1 MNNFLIQMYVIFMI
15 YIKNLI
21 CTAPSQNTEPF
32 GDVAIHGKRPIAE
45 LLRIILYFCVST
57 KKKMTRTTA
66 VVCVALMLAGRAYGQ
81 ITLNAGDLPQAGA
94 GALFSRATGLESFN
108 PEVSGPNRTWDF
120 RNLTPTSQLEQN
132 YVAGLA
138 TPYAFFFAQ
147 NFGVEDANL
156 GFLSQLGAIPI
167 GGFNITLDNPYLFF
181 SKNATRYSA
190 VGRGVT
196 LNGFPA
202 PFFYTD
208 PDEIYHFPMTYQR
221 QDAST
226 FRFNVQIP
234 TFNGGY
240 RSSGTRNSTVD
251 GWGTVSTPTGTYTC
265 LRLKSVVV
273 FNDTLDIPEGLPLPI
288 PLPITQVPLRYT
300 RTEYTWLAPGE
311 GVPIAQVNVVSAFQ
325 FQLPLPIIPNFGG
338 FTEILWRDLDRRPV
352 AAFSTIGQ
360 LTGCAPLTVK
370 FVNESLRGDV
380 YRWSFGDGRTSV
392 DPNPTYVYT
401 RPGDFSV
408 TLTVTN
414 AFGTDSLRKV
424 RLVRADGVIPNFAAE
439 RTAAP
444 LEDSR
449 IKFAN
454 QTTGPQNLT
463 YLWDFGDGFLSAER
477 APTHY
482 YRYPGVYTVGLTART
497 ATGCEGEAVK
507 KDYISIGTTG
517 RHDPA
522 FVSSLTAYPNPSYND
537 MSVEYAMQAA
547 GKVEFALFDATGR
560 KVWAGESVE
569 AAGKISV
576 PRPENPGLYLLEL
589 RQNGSSVRIKAVW
602 L

>member
-1 MNNFLIQMYVIFMI
+1 
-15 YIKNLI
+15 
-21 CTAPSQNTEPF
+21 
-32 GDVAIHGKRPIAE
+32 
-45 LLRIILYFCVST
+45 
-57 KKKMTRTTA
+57 MTRTTA
-66 VVCVALMLAGRAYGQ
+66 AVCMVLMLIGWAHGQ
-81 ITLNAGDLPQAGA
+81 VTLNAGDLPQAGSR
-94 GALFSRATGLESFN
+94 ALFSRATGLGNFN
-108 PEVSGPNRTWDF
+108 PESTGPNQTWDF
-120 RNLTPTSQLEQN
+120 RSLTPSSQIEQN
-132 YVAGLA
+132 YVAGLT

-156 GFLSQLGAIPI
+156 GFLSQLGAIPV
-167 GGFNITLDNPYLFF
+167 GGFNVALDNPYLFF
-181 SKNATRYSA
+181 SKNATRYAA

-196 LNGFPA
+196 INGFPA

-240 RSSGTRNSTVD
+240 RSAGTRNSTVD
-251 GWGTVSTPTGTYTC
+251 GWGTVATPTGTYPC

-273 FNDTLDIPEGLPLPI
+273 FRDTLDVPEGLPLPI
-288 PLPITQVPLRYT
+288 PFPLPITQIPLTYT

-325 FQLPLPIIPNFGG
+325 FQLPLPIIPSFGG
-338 FTEILWRDLDRRPV
+338 FTEVLWRDVDRRPV
-352 AAFSTIGQ
+352 AAFSTLGS
-360 LTGCAPLTVK
+360 LTGCTPLTVK
-370 FVNESLRGDV
+370 FVNESLRGET

-424 RLVRADGVIPNFAAE
+424 RLVRADGVVPAFKAE
-439 RTAAP
+439 RTSAP
-444 LEDSR
+444 LEDAR

-454 QTTGPQNLT
+454 QTTGPQNLS
-463 YLWDFGDGFLSAER
+463 YLWDFGDGFLSVEKT
-477 APTHY
+477 PTHY
-482 YRYPGVYTVGLTART
+482 YRYPGVYTVSLTAVT
-497 ATGCEGEAVK
+497 ASGCEGEAVK

-517 RHDPA
+517 RHDA
-522 FVSSLTAYPNPSYND
+522 SLVSTLFAYPNPSYGD
-537 MSVEYAMQAA
+537 MTVEYALTQGGKAEFTLYDLA
-547 GKVEFALFDATGR
+547 GR
-560 KVWAGESVE
+560 RVWTAQSPERAGTI
-569 AAGKISV
+569 AV

-589 RQNGSSVRIKAVW
+589 RQNGAAVRLKALW
-602 L
+602 H